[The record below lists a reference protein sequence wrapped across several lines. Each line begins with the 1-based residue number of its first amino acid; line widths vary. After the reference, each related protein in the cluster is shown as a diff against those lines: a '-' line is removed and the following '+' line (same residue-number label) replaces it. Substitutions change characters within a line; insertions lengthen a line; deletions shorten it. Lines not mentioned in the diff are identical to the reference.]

1 MQIKKNSIP
10 PPDYF
15 SRRIQLRLL
24 MLVGLLVMTVM
35 ATNEARKPHNWHWL
49 WAGAENANDLPAAS
63 QNANMDHGVDTRLL
77 VDSPRR
83 QGPADAFLALPHSS
97 QADESIVDES
107 VYFSGVDTGALLAIQ
122 NDRPLRAAERK
133 SWLNLWHVLS
143 ENDEQTLRSNSTGPV
158 GFVQLFQQP
167 KVYHG
172 RLVDLSGTVRAVHR
186 VKMLQND
193 LGLEAYYVCWLKPMG
208 GANSPMVVYSLALPS
223 DFPTGENVREVVS
236 VTGFFFKR
244 MAYLAKDGSRTVPL
258 IQAKTL
264 HWQHFMTTSE
274 MGDGKRLG
282 KGTWNILV
290 GLALLGSLVLG
301 IVVAVGVYWLSVR
314 PWPSRSLTPASQ
326 ATPAQIAKLSEVKV
340 MPDTKEMLRRLTD
353 HESST

>member
-1 MQIKKNSIP
+1 MQIKKNSSP

-35 ATNEARKPHNWHWL
+35 ATNEARKPHNWYWL
-49 WAGAENANDLPAAS
+49 WAAEENASDLSEAA
-63 QNANMDHGVDTRLL
+63 QNANMDHTVDTRLL
-77 VDSPRR
+77 AGSPRR
-83 QGPADAFLALPHSS
+83 EGPADAFRALPYTR
-97 QADESIVDES
+97 QAGESIVDEA
-107 VYFSGVDTGALLAIQ
+107 VYFSGVDHEALLAIQ

-133 SWLNLWHVLS
+133 SWFNLWHVLS

-158 GFVQLFQQP
+158 GFVQLFKQP

-172 RLVDLSGTVRAVHR
+172 RLVDFSGTVRAVHR
-186 VKMLQND
+186 VEMPPND
-193 LGLEAYYVCWLKPMG
+193 RGLDAYYVCWLRPMG
-208 GANSPMVVYSLALPS
+208 GANSPMVVYSLALPP
-223 DFPTGENVREVVS
+223 DFPTGENIREVVS

-258 IQAKTL
+258 IQSKTL
-264 HWQHFMTTSE
+264 HWQHFVTTSE
-274 MGDGKRLG
+274 MADGKRLG
-282 KGTWNILV
+282 KGTRSTLV

-326 ATPAQIAKLSEVKV
+326 ATSAQIAKLSEVNV
-340 MPDTKEMLRRLTD
+340 MPDTKEMLRRLAD